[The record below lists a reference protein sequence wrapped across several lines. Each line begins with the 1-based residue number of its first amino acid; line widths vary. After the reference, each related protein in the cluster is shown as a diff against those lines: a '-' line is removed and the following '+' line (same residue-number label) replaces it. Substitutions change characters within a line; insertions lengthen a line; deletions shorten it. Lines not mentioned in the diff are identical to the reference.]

1 MWAVAFVLFAAA
13 GATPENGSLKGW
25 LTPEQ
30 AEKLTM
36 KLVERKRRRPI
47 HPRSCCRHRSA
58 TLSQPLR
65 KDRFAPRPSSH
76 DRDAPTPVGRRLLG
90 HRSLARTREPR
101 DHAYLR
107 RGGPRHQGSRAQQTG
122 TAHYRRPTLQAQRH
136 PAHLPRGPLIM
147 WSRTAAWPRP
157 PPSSLSMS
165 SSRSST

>member
-47 HPRSCCRHRSA
+47 HPRSSCRHRSA

-76 DRDAPTPVGRRLLG
+76 DRDAPTPVGCLMRRLQSGVDCSVIGLWLG
-90 HRSLARTREPR
+90 HESLETTHIYVEADLVAKEAALNKLAPPT
-101 DHAYLR
+101 
-107 RGGPRHQGSRAQQTG
+107 
-122 TAHYRRPTLQAQRH
+122 TAV
-136 PAHLPRGPLIM
+136 
-147 WSRTAAWPRP
+147 
-157 PPSSLSMS
+157 
-165 SSRSST
+165 